1 MALGSGVTDR
11 QIMIIMKIILF
22 SVKSRIN
29 VISILLTSPIK
40 YLIQYKKFGDNNVDI
55 DRSVKVVFKR
65 TIIIFLTISVFEN
78 DLSNCVTIRLSIC

>member
-11 QIMIIMKIILF
+11 QIMIIMKIIVF

-29 VISILLTSPIK
+29 VISILLTFPIK
-40 YLIQYKKFGDNNVDI
+40 YLLQYKQVGDNNVDI

>member
-55 DRSVKVVFKR
+55 DRSVKVVFK
-65 TIIIFLTISVFEN
+65 
-78 DLSNCVTIRLSIC
+78 

>member
-11 QIMIIMKIILF
+11 QIMIIMKIIVF

>member
-40 YLIQYKKFGDNNVDI
+40 YLLQYKKVGDNNVDI

-65 TIIIFLTISVFEN
+65 TIVIFLTISVFEN

>member
-11 QIMIIMKIILF
+11 QIMIIMIIILF

-29 VISILLTSPIK
+29 VISILLTFPIK
-40 YLIQYKKFGDNNVDI
+40 YLIQYKTFGDNNVDI

-65 TIIIFLTISVFEN
+65 TIVIFLTISVFEN

>member
-11 QIMIIMKIILF
+11 QIMIIMKTIVF

-40 YLIQYKKFGDNNVDI
+40 YLIQYKKFGDNNVEI

-65 TIIIFLTISVFEN
+65 TIVIFLTISVFEN

>member
-11 QIMIIMKIILF
+11 QIIIIMKIIVF

>member
-40 YLIQYKKFGDNNVDI
+40 YLLQYKKVGDNNVDI

>member
-11 QIMIIMKIILF
+11 QIMIIMKIIVF

-55 DRSVKVVFKR
+55 DRSVKVVFK
-65 TIIIFLTISVFEN
+65 
-78 DLSNCVTIRLSIC
+78 

>member
-11 QIMIIMKIILF
+11 QIMIIMKIIVF

-65 TIIIFLTISVFEN
+65 TIVIFLTISVFEN

>member
-22 SVKSRIN
+22 NVKSRIN

-40 YLIQYKKFGDNNVDI
+40 YLIQYKKVGDNNVDI
-55 DRSVKVVFKR
+55 DRSVKVVFK
-65 TIIIFLTISVFEN
+65 
-78 DLSNCVTIRLSIC
+78 

>member
-11 QIMIIMKIILF
+11 QIMIIMKIIVF

-40 YLIQYKKFGDNNVDI
+40 YLIQYKKVGDNNVDI

-65 TIIIFLTISVFEN
+65 TIVIFLTISVFEN

>member
-1 MALGSGVTDR
+1 MALGSGVTDC

-40 YLIQYKKFGDNNVDI
+40 YLIQYKKVGDNNVDI

-65 TIIIFLTISVFEN
+65 TIVIFLTISVFEN

>member
-11 QIMIIMKIILF
+11 QIMIIMKIIQF

-29 VISILLTSPIK
+29 VISILLTFPIK
-40 YLIQYKKFGDNNVDI
+40 YLLQYKKVGDNNVDI

>member
-11 QIMIIMKIILF
+11 QIMIMMKIILF

-29 VISILLTSPIK
+29 VISILLTFPIK
-40 YLIQYKKFGDNNVDI
+40 YLIQYKKFGDNNDI

>member
-11 QIMIIMKIILF
+11 QIIIIMKIIVF

-40 YLIQYKKFGDNNVDI
+40 YLIQYKKVGDNNVDI

-65 TIIIFLTISVFEN
+65 TIVIFLTISVFEN

>member
-11 QIMIIMKIILF
+11 QIMIIMKIIVF
-22 SVKSRIN
+22 RVKSRIN

-65 TIIIFLTISVFEN
+65 TIVIFLTISVFEN